1 MAGGG
6 SSGGSRGGD
15 AFLPAYHAEVA
26 RMRSRSM
33 GALQQLRSKLGLLA
47 AALQQLQPCTVHAAE
62 GVKAGAGGGGPGG
75 DGRAGGGGADRP
87 DGASSITYAS
97 YSAQLDSIGEA
108 CKGGCGW
115 AVWARHARVA
125 VAGLYR

>member
-1 MAGGG
+1 
-6 SSGGSRGGD
+6 
-15 AFLPAYHAEVA
+15 
-26 RMRSRSM
+26 MRSRSM

-62 GVKAGAGGGGPGG
+62 GVPGG